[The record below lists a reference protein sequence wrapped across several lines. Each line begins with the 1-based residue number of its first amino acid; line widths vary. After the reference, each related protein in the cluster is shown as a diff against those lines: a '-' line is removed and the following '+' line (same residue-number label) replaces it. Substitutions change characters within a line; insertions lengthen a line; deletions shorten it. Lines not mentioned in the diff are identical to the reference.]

1 MTSLHKRV
9 IESHLLYQQ
18 NPCLSGCTLPLHP
31 LLPGWGRAE
40 LRCPLPS
47 PWVRLY
53 IPLSLLSEG
62 LLTLSICHALPLAHS
77 SCFCFFPPASCPG
90 GGSEAAPH
98 PWEVQTAKKTKNNP
112 QNHPMGG
119 GGSSVGGGDGGRW
132 GSARGREA
140 GALACHRHG
149 GRRKRRSRAFP
160 PVTQRFA
167 GRAASGK
174 FLFESFPLQRQE

>member
-77 SCFCFFPPASCPG
+77 SCFCFFPPASLPRG
-90 GGSEAAPH
+90 WGDSEAAPH
-98 PWEVQTAKKTKNNP
+98 PWEVQTEKKKQNQNPKNKP
-112 QNHPMGG
+112 HGWR
-119 GGSSVGGGDGGRW
+119 GSSVGGGDGRRW
-132 GSARGREA
+132 GSARAGRRERWRA
-140 GALACHRHG
+140 TGTAAG
-149 GRRKRRSRAFP
+149 GRGVRKR
-160 PVTQRFA
+160 
-167 GRAASGK
+167 
-174 FLFESFPLQRQE
+174 FLR